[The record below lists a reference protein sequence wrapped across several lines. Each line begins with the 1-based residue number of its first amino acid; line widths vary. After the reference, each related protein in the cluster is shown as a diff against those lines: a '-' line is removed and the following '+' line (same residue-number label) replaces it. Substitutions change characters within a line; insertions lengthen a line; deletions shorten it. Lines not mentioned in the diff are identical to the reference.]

1 MLRLLVQTLFRFH
14 KIIKK
19 AQKMGDGIRRC
30 HKNAD
35 FACMLYVTINVRNRN
50 NREDFQGK
58 TDRVALYGAAHIFFV
73 WSLLWQ
79 VQRMGQALSEAER

>member
-1 MLRLLVQTLFRFH
+1 VLRLPVQTLFRFH

-35 FACMLYVTINVRNRN
+35 FACIFYGYML
-50 NREDFQGK
+50 Q
-58 TDRVALYGAAHIFFV
+58 
-73 WSLLWQ
+73 
-79 VQRMGQALSEAER
+79 